1 MDQALAIF
9 LESSLTLATMSQ
21 AEYADNL
28 GASLDLALETFGV
41 ALEKWRAFGFGLCRS
56 LEIAWAFVTERR
68 MSPHRIIEPVD
79 VASNGDFGR

>member
-1 MDQALAIF
+1 LVAALADVPQQALGAQF
-9 LESSLTLATMSQ
+9 RERLQ
-21 AEYADNL
+21 AFPQIGFE
-28 GASLDLALETFGV
+28 GTGV

-56 LEIAWAFVTERR
+56 LEIAWAFVAERR